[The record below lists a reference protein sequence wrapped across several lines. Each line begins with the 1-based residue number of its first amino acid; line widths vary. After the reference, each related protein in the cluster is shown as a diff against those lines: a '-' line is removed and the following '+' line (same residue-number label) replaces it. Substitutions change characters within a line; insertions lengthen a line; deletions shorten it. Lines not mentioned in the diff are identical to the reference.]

1 MQPLFF
7 TKSGLEKHQKHIAE
21 LEERMNKL
29 KIQLAE
35 MADVCGDEW
44 HDNFMFEQTIVQV
57 ADLEHFINE
66 ARDILKKAIL
76 VSAPLSNEEV
86 NIGHRLRARFGE
98 REINYQIGGHGESEP
113 SVGLLAYDTPIG
125 KVLLGMKI
133 GEKKDVE
140 LGGKNV
146 EIEILEI
153 L

>member
-1 MQPLFF
+1 
-7 TKSGLEKHQKHIAE
+7 
-21 LEERMNKL
+21 MNKL

-44 HDNFMFEQTIVQV
+44 HDNFMFEQTVIQV

-66 ARDILKKAIL
+66 ARGVLKKAIL
-76 VSAPLSNEEV
+76 VSAPPSNGEA
-86 NIGHRLRARFGE
+86 NIGHRLKARLGE
-98 REINYQIGGHGESEP
+98 REVNYQIGGHGESDP

-133 GEKKDVE
+133 GEKRNIE